1 LKKTTKK
8 GNDVM
13 IRYIL
18 LFAFISIVAFT
29 SMTCHSPTE
38 PPGNGTFTLT
48 LSDTSCTEAWLK
60 VHLGGAFGSR
70 TVEITRGSTV
80 VLTLK
85 LSQTDTTIAD
95 TGLLPNRAY
104 TYVAELTNGT
114 VKSTDPLYVRTL
126 DTTSGSFTFQT
137 YTLGG
142 AASSM
147 LNDVAI
153 INDTLAYAV
162 GLIYGYDS
170 TGQVDQQPYNLAVW
184 NGQNWKLQKV
194 PYYYQG
200 QAFYSSVNSIIAF
213 SANDIWLEAGIH
225 WDGHQFNSIP
235 LNINF
240 PSHVNRMWG
249 TSSKDLYIVG
259 NGGLIA
265 HSNGST
271 WTQIPSGTTLD
282 IRDIWGGE
290 NKTTGSMEIYA
301 TAGNPLIGP
310 ANGIIQ
316 ISGTTAQAISTVGI
330 GGGLNGL
337 WFSPG
342 RYYWIVGDGV
352 WEKHPTLNA
361 ASWSMQPITRH
372 TIDAVCGNGIN
383 DVFMCGAYGEFLHFN
398 GVSRRSYQSEVGI
411 PGAYFAIA
419 VHGNTV
425 IAVGEEP
432 PYAVVLIGKRS

>member
-1 LKKTTKK
+1 VK
-8 GNDVM
+8 GKRSNM
-13 IRYIL
+13 MKHIL
-18 LFAFISIVAFT
+18 LLAVISIVAFT
-29 SMTCHSPTE
+29 SMTCHSPTQ

-48 LSDTSCTEAWLK
+48 LSDTTCTEAWLK
-60 VHLGGAFGSR
+60 VHLGGAFGTR
-70 TVEITRGSTV
+70 TVSITRDSAV

-85 LSQTDTTIAD
+85 LPQTDTTIVD

-114 VKSTDPLYVRTL
+114 AKSTDPLYVRTL
-126 DTTSGSFTFQT
+126 DTTSGSFTFQKF
-137 YTLGG
+137 TLGG

-282 IRDIWGGE
+282 IQDIYGSGGQLLAVA
-290 NKTTGSMEIYA
+290 NSW
-301 TAGNPLIGP
+301 NPYGETILSI
-310 ANGIIQ
+310 N
-316 ISGTTAQAISTVGI
+316 GTTASHISSAPLVPDLLYGV
-330 GGGLNGL
+330 
-337 WFSPG
+337 WFIPN
-342 RYYWIVGDGV
+342 RHYYVVGDGIY
-352 WEKHPTLNA
+352 EKHLLSESTWKNGNLD
-361 ASWSMQPITRH
+361 ITKYA
-372 TIDAVCGNGIN
+372 TTKVKGNGIN
-383 DVFMCGAYGEFLHFN
+383 DVFVVGAYGEFLHYN
-398 GVSRRSYQSEVGI
+398 GVRWQSYIGTTGI
-411 PGAYFAIA
+411 DGVYSSVALY
-419 VHGNTV
+419 GNLV
-425 IAVGEEP
+425 IAVGENSSQQ
-432 PYAVVLIGKRS
+432 AVVLIGKRN